1 MICLRD
7 RVINVANSICCTR
20 RKESR
25 SSRLISQSNFSF
37 LQPRVTMGEG
47 LKRALVAFK
56 KYRLIK
62 RIIAAIAGAVAGITG
77 CITFAKVFHNYNA
90 AVWAGLSAAFAI
102 VFLRLNFSVR
112 RDYERVI
119 TRETF
124 KVYLLIGV
132 LGAVAGFV
140 ALITYIVL
148 GATHHEKGN
157 YAAWWCM
164 PCCRISYTLSIG
176 QKQNIIQGNCGTFTF
191 KNFPHTNFLAI

>member
-1 MICLRD
+1 
-7 RVINVANSICCTR
+7 
-20 RKESR
+20 
-25 SSRLISQSNFSF
+25 
-37 LQPRVTMGEG
+37 MGEG

-62 RIIAAIAGAVAGITG
+62 RIIAATAGAVAGIAG
-77 CITFAKVFHNYNA
+77 CITFAKVYHNYNV
-90 AVWAGLSAAFAI
+90 AVWAALSAAFAI

-124 KVYLLIGV
+124 KAYLLIGV
-132 LGAVAGFV
+132 LGAAAGFV

-157 YAAWWCM
+157 KAV
-164 PCCRISYTLSIG
+164 
-176 QKQNIIQGNCGTFTF
+176 
-191 KNFPHTNFLAI
+191 

>member
-1 MICLRD
+1 
-7 RVINVANSICCTR
+7 
-20 RKESR
+20 
-25 SSRLISQSNFSF
+25 
-37 LQPRVTMGEG
+37 MGEG

-77 CITFAKVFHNYNA
+77 CITFAKVLHNYNA
-90 AVWAGLSAAFAI
+90 AVWAGLSAVFAI

-157 YAAWWCM
+157 YAA
-164 PCCRISYTLSIG
+164 
-176 QKQNIIQGNCGTFTF
+176 
-191 KNFPHTNFLAI
+191 

>member
-1 MICLRD
+1 MTNLAKL
-7 RVINVANSICCTR
+7 NLSYQTQGVAKQAFHLSEQFC
-20 RKESR
+20 
-25 SSRLISQSNFSF
+25 FS
-37 LQPRVTMGEG
+37 QPRVTMGEG
-47 LKRALVAFK
+47 LKRALVVFK

-62 RIIAAIAGAVAGITG
+62 RIIAAITGAVAGIAG
-77 CITFAKVFHNYNA
+77 CITYAKVYHNYNA
-90 AVWAGLSAAFAI
+90 AMWAALSAAFAI

-140 ALITYIVL
+140 SLITYIVL

-157 YAAWWCM
+157 Y
-164 PCCRISYTLSIG
+164 SV
-176 QKQNIIQGNCGTFTF
+176 
-191 KNFPHTNFLAI
+191 